1 MAADALPKRC
11 SFIDSHNRDSNTA
24 ARMRRILLIEDNES
38 NRDIA
43 TRYLQLFDYE
53 VTVAVDGRA
62 GLRLA
67 QANPD
72 RFDLIL
78 MDMSLPEID
87 GWEVARRLKADEAT
101 SSLPVIAITAH
112 AMAGDREKA
121 LAAGCDD
128 YATKP
133 LDFNTLFTKIEALS
147 SKGSTI

>member
-1 MAADALPKRC
+1 MTADALSS
-11 SFIDSHNRDSNTA
+11 SFNDFHDRDPIRT
-24 ARMRRILLIEDNES
+24 ARMRRLLLIEDNES
-38 NRDIA
+38 NRDVT

-53 VTVAVDGRA
+53 VTVAVDGGA

-67 QANPD
+67 RAHPE
-72 RFDLIL
+72 RFELIL

-128 YATKP
+128 YASKP
-133 LDFNTLFTKIEALS
+133 LDFNTLRTKIEALS
-147 SKGSTI
+147 SKGPTI